1 MIGKQMNASTKIDK
15 DDRVQFSI
23 TELAEEFGVTSR
35 TIRFY
40 EDKGLVNP
48 EREGTTRIY
57 SRKDRGR
64 LKIILRGRRLGFS
77 LQDIKKMLDMYSPKG
92 EPTGQLTFTLQKCE
106 EQLEKLIAQRTDIN
120 EAISE
125 LEDGIAQLREHLAS
139 GDNVADGCK
148 KTIA

>member
-1 MIGKQMNASTKIDK
+1 MNARAKINR
-15 DDRVQFSI
+15 DDRISFSI

-48 EREGTTRIY
+48 AREGTTRIY

-77 LQDIKKMLDMYSPKG
+77 LQDIKKMLDMYSPENG
-92 EPTGQLTFTLQKCE
+92 STDQLAFTLDKCE
-106 EQLEKLIAQRTDIN
+106 EQLEKLIAQRADIN

-125 LEDGIAQLREHLAS
+125 LEDGIAQLKEHLAS
-139 GDNVADGCK
+139 GNKASGSRK
-148 KTIA
+148 KSIA